1 MEELDFTGQ
10 VVVVSGA
17 GRGLGQVY
25 AHEFARRGAHVVVND
40 WAGVHGPAN
49 PGEGIRADTV
59 TAEIRA
65 AGGSAIASY
74 DDVGRPEGGVAVID
88 AALREWGTVD
98 VVVSNAGLLRNALFG
113 DMTRGEVD
121 AMLYSHL
128 HGAFNVLQP
137 AWRVMTEKRYG
148 RIVIVSSSS
157 GMFSHQGSAAYA
169 AAKAGLF
176 GLGRA
181 LAYESTLLYDDEPVD
196 IKVNSILPMAKTLM
210 TTEQPIPQHS
220 EQFALRTPAGSGDLM
235 AMRGRPEVAEP
246 LVTLLAARECPV
258 NGESISSCMGRYG
271 RVFVGIGDG
280 WTAPEEGTTAE
291 ELLEHLE
298 EIRDLD
304 QPTVPASLY
313 GEIAI
318 VARQLLGEDPDPA
331 DQA

>member
-1 MEELDFTGQ
+1 MGDIDFTGQ
-10 VVVVSGA
+10 VVVVTGA
-17 GRGLGQVY
+17 GRGLGETY

-49 PGEGIRADTV
+49 PGEGIRADVV
-59 TAEIRA
+59 TSAIRA
-65 AGGSAIASY
+65 AGGYAVASY
-74 DDVGRPEGGVAVID
+74 DDVGRPEGGAAVIET
-88 AALREWGTVD
+88 ALAEWGTVD

-121 AMLYSHL
+121 SMLYTHL
-128 HGAFNVLQP
+128 HAAFNVLQP
-137 AWRVMTEKRYG
+137 AWRVMTKKRYG
-148 RIVIVSSSS
+148 RIVMVSSSS
-157 GMFSHQGSAAYA
+157 GMFSHQGSASYA

-181 LAYESTLLYDDEPVD
+181 LAYESSLLYDGEPVD

-210 TTEQPIPQHS
+210 TTEQPIPEHS
-220 EQFALRTPAGSGDLM
+220 DQFALRTPAGSGDLM
-235 AMRGRPEVAEP
+235 AVRGRPEVAAP
-246 LVTLLAARECPV
+246 LVTLLASRDCPV

-291 ELLEHLE
+291 TLLEHVE
-298 EIRDLD
+298 EVRDLSSH
-304 QPTVPASLY
+304 TVPASLY

-318 VARQLLGEDPDPA
+318 VARTLLGEEPEPA